1 MGGEP
6 LRSKP
11 LNLPFSPT
19 SLSSHLYFTLQI
31 PLPRPD
37 LYLPTNPDARILAV
51 IPESATPMQ
60 SAAKVPILVA
70 FEVEIKNGGG
80 EDGGDR
86 VSSPLPPRLTSQ
98 ACIFKVGDDCR
109 QDVLALQVIRLLA
122 DALAKA
128 GLDLFLAPYG
138 VIPTAYECGI
148 IEVVPDC
155 RSRSALGETCDGG
168 LFDIFRRE
176 FGAPGSAR
184 FEAARANFIA
194 SAAGYAVACFLLQA
208 KDRHNGNI
216 MISRDGHLVHIDF
229 GFILGISPGGN
240 LGFESAAFKLSHE
253 MTQLLD
259 PGGKRNS
266 PQFRGFV
273 AACVRGFLAA
283 RGAAAPIIAA
293 IALMSESGLPC
304 YGYGDPVR
312 RLRDR
317 FHLELTDAQAAAFFR
332 GATLDAYD
340 KWTTG
345 LYDGIQWLQ
354 QSIPK

>member
-1 MGGEP
+1 
-6 LRSKP
+6 
-11 LNLPFSPT
+11 
-19 SLSSHLYFTLQI
+19 
-31 PLPRPD
+31 
-37 LYLPTNPDARILAV
+37 
-51 IPESATPMQ
+51 MQ

-70 FEVEIKNGGG
+70 FEVAIEGGSGGGG
-80 EDGGDR
+80 EDGDEAAGGGGAGAR
-86 VSSPLPPRLTSQ
+86 MPRPASPPPPRTTTQ

-168 LFDIFRRE
+168 LYDIFRRE

-184 FEAARANFIA
+184 FEAARSNFIA
-194 SAAGYAVACFLLQA
+194 SAAGYAVACYLLQA
-208 KDRHNGNI
+208 KDRHNGNLLL
-216 MISRDGHLVHIDF
+216 SSDGHLVHIDF

-259 PGGKRNS
+259 PGGSRGS

-293 IALMSESGLPC
+293 IALMAESGLPC
-304 YGYGDPVR
+304 YGYGAPVA
-312 RLRDR
+312 RLRER
-317 FHLELTDAQAAAFFR
+317 FHLDLTDAQAAAFFR

>member
-1 MGGEP
+1 
-6 LRSKP
+6 
-11 LNLPFSPT
+11 
-19 SLSSHLYFTLQI
+19 
-31 PLPRPD
+31 
-37 LYLPTNPDARILAV
+37 
-51 IPESATPMQ
+51 MQ

-70 FEVEIKNGGG
+70 FEVDIGSGSGGGHGSGG
-80 EDGGDR
+80 EDGGEHTAAAAPI
-86 VSSPLPPRLTSQ
+86 SRLTSQ

-184 FEAARANFIA
+184 FEAARSNFIA
-194 SAAGYAVACFLLQA
+194 SAAGYAVACYLLQA

-216 MISRDGHLVHIDF
+216 LITRDGHLVHIDF

-259 PGGKRNS
+259 PGGKRTS

-293 IALMSESGLPC
+293 ITLMADSGLPC
-304 YGYGDPVR
+304 YGYGAPVAK
-312 RLRDR
+312 LTDR
-317 FHLELTDAQAAAFFR
+317 FHLELTDAQAASFFR

>member
-1 MGGEP
+1 
-6 LRSKP
+6 
-11 LNLPFSPT
+11 
-19 SLSSHLYFTLQI
+19 
-31 PLPRPD
+31 
-37 LYLPTNPDARILAV
+37 
-51 IPESATPMQ
+51 MQ

-70 FEVEIKNGGG
+70 FEVEIVGGRGGGGGDPTG
-80 EDGGDR
+80 EDGGGVPAPPR
-86 VSSPLPPRLTSQ
+86 AATPTPPRLATQ

-109 QDVLALQVIRLLA
+109 QDVLALQVIRLLT

-176 FGAPGSAR
+176 FGAPGAAR
-184 FEAARANFIA
+184 FEAARSNFIA
-194 SAAGYAVACFLLQA
+194 SAAGYAVACYLLQA

-216 MISRDGHLVHIDF
+216 MITRDGHLVHIDF

-259 PGGKRNS
+259 PGGRRAS

-273 AACVRGFLAA
+273 AAAVRGFLAA

-293 IALMSESGLPC
+293 IALMADSGLPC
-304 YGYGDPVR
+304 YGYGDPVA
-312 RLRDR
+312 RLADR